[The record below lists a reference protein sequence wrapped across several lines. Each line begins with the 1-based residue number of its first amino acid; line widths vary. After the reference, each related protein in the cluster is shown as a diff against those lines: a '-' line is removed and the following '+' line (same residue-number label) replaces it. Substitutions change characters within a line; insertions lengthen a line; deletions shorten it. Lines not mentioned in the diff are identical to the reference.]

1 MDLGNLVEKITETLK
16 DVSFG
21 ADTISIILRP
31 VFVILALYIFIRC
44 IRSLIRVKNP
54 AEVWAYLKVKRYRE
68 DENGNIVPFSETSEP
83 LTHWENVVGRARSC
97 DISADDKNLSRNH
110 GLLIRDEEG
119 QWTFRDLGSKNGTW
133 LNSGE
138 ESELNYKEF
147 RSYGR
152 SDRNAYLDYAASK
165 EPKSARD
172 DEFVKISMEKG
183 VEAPAIDLEYGD
195 VIRAGLT
202 EFTLMPISIQEKY
215 NNTKMRLSDTEVM
228 TAGPAMACLTLF
240 QILTFIQLWLAKGE
254 DHVMQMVFAFGGLI
268 IIEWVYFSVLKII
281 KRAAVEMEIIAFFL
295 STLSLAIV
303 ASKSPDALIKQVTCV
318 GIGVVVMFIMCV
330 YLRNLERSKIIR
342 WGLIAGTI
350 LLFVANLIFA
360 TVTYGAKNWIS
371 LGGVM
376 FQPSELV
383 KVAFI
388 WVGAGTLDEI
398 FRKKNLYLY
407 MAFSLFIFA
416 CLGLMGDF
424 GTAIIYFV
432 TFLVISFLRSGDVS
446 ELILIVGAAAAGG
459 FLILKFKPYIA
470 DRFAT
475 WMHVWDP
482 AFVDAAGYQQ
492 SRALS
497 AAASGGLLGVGAGKG
512 WLSGVFAADM
522 DLPFGMLVEE
532 WGLIVACLAVLSI
545 VVLAF
550 FAIRSITSG
559 RSTFYTIAACGATSM
574 MVFQTM
580 LNVFGSTDILPFTGV
595 TFPFISNGGTSM
607 IVSWA
612 LLAFLKSAD
621 TRLHASLAVKGGG
634 KS

>member
-133 LNSGE
+133 LNSSE

-432 TFLVISFLRSGDVS
+432 TFLVISFLRSGDLS
-446 ELILIVGAAAAGG
+446 KLILLVGAAAAGG

>member
-1 MDLGNLVEKITETLK
+1 MDLGNLSENIIEMIRDTGS
-16 DVSFG
+16 VSG
-21 ADTISIILRP
+21 LLSIVLRP
-31 VFVILALYIFIRC
+31 IFVVLALYILIRC
-44 IRSLIRVKNP
+44 IRSLVRAKNP

-68 DENGNIVPFSETSEP
+68 NEDGNIVPFSESVEP

-97 DISADDKNLSRNH
+97 DISVDDKNLSRNH
-110 GLLIRDEEG
+110 GLLIRDG
-119 QWTFRDLGSKNGTW
+119 DDSWTFRDLGSKNGSW

-138 ESELNYKEF
+138 EQDISYKDF
-147 RSYGR
+147 RSSGS

-165 EPKSARD
+165 DVRSSKD
-172 DEFVKISMEKG
+172 DEFIKISKEKG

-195 VIRAGLT
+195 IIRAGLT
-202 EFTLMPISIQEKY
+202 EFTLMPISIQELK
-215 NNTKMRLSDTEVM
+215 NNIQMRITDTEVM
-228 TAGPAMACLTLF
+228 ATGPAMACLTLF
-240 QILTFIQLWLAKGE
+240 QLLTFIQLWISKGE
-254 DHVMQMVFAFGGLI
+254 DHVMQLVCAFGGLI
-268 IIEWVYFSVLKII
+268 VIEWVYMLILKAT
-281 KRAAVEMEIIAFFL
+281 RRSGVEMEIIAFFL

-303 ASKSPDALIKQVTCV
+303 ASKSPDALIKQVMCV
-318 GIGVVVMFIMCV
+318 GIGVIVMFIMCI
-330 YLRNLERSKIIR
+330 YLRDLERSKLIR
-342 WGLIAGTI
+342 WGLVAGAV
-350 LLFVANLIFA
+350 LLLVANLIFA

-388 WVGAGTLDEI
+388 WVGAGTLDEL

-407 MAFSLFIFA
+407 MAFSLFIFG

-424 GTAIIYFV
+424 GTAIIFFV
-432 TFLVISFLRSGDVS
+432 TFIVISFLRSGDLS
-446 ELILIVGAAAAGG
+446 KLILILGAAGAGG
-459 FLILKFKPYIA
+459 FLLLQFKPYIA

-475 WMHVWDP
+475 WTHVWDP

-492 SRALS
+492 SRTLS
-497 AAASGGLLGVGAGKG
+497 AAASGGLLGVGAGDG

-532 WGLIVACLAVLSI
+532 WGLIIACLAVLGI
-545 VVLAF
+545 VTLAF

-595 TFPFISNGGTSM
+595 TFPFVSNGGTSM

-621 TRLHASLAVKGGG
+621 TRLHASLAVKGG
-634 KS
+634 SR

>member
-133 LNSGE
+133 LNSSE

-147 RSYGR
+147 RLYGR

-268 IIEWVYFSVLKII
+268 IIEWVYFSVLKVI

-432 TFLVISFLRSGDVS
+432 TFLVISFLRSGDLS
-446 ELILIVGAAAAGG
+446 KLILLVGAAAAGG